1 MDDYTSMVRTLLKPI
16 SLELRRVILLKL
28 TAINDDMIAKS
39 REIDLNDLLDDI
51 EEKPDVLDQKLAR
64 VAELQRKIIE
74 RRRESQKKWSSICNH
89 KYS

>member
-28 TAINDDMIAKS
+28 MAINDELIAKS

-51 EEKPDVLDQKLAR
+51 EEKPDALDQKLAR
-64 VAELQRKIIE
+64 VADLQRKIIE
-74 RRRESQKKWSSICNH
+74 RRRESQKK
-89 KYS
+89 

>member
-74 RRRESQKKWSSICNH
+74 RRRESQKK
-89 KYS
+89 